1 MASISLSGFIRA
13 FLAFSLM
20 GAGLVVG
27 WLGVLV
33 LVEVIIGPRS
43 HGGNAFLVGLGATL
57 FVFSPVILIAGIIYW
72 RSADYP
78 DTQDDS

>member
-1 MASISLSGFIRA
+1 MALVSLSGFIRG
-13 FLAFSLM
+13 FFAFSLM

-33 LVEVIIGPRS
+33 LVEVMTGHRS
-43 HGGNAFLVGLGATL
+43 HGGNVFLIGLGMTL

-72 RSADYP
+72 RSTD
-78 DTQDDS
+78 DGTQDDS

>member
-1 MASISLSGFIRA
+1 VASVSLSGFIRGV
-13 FLAFSLM
+13 LAFSLM

-33 LVEVIIGPRS
+33 LVQVMTGHRG
-43 HGGNAFLVGLGATL
+43 HGGNVFLIGLGATL

-72 RSADYP
+72 RAADR
-78 DTQDDS
+78 DTQDDG

>member
-1 MASISLSGFIRA
+1 MASVSLSGFSRR

-20 GAGLVVG
+20 GAGPIVG

-33 LVEVIIGPRS
+33 LVQVMTGHTS
-43 HGGNAFLVGLGATL
+43 YGGNVFLIGLGVTL

-72 RSADYP
+72 RSADR
-78 DTQDDS
+78 DTQDDG